1 MKMSGFMTL
10 TTKFPAPVYHY
21 CNTCLKS
28 TIHTHIDNEM
38 ICSICKNNL
47 TILDKPQNVIKKE
60 YF

>member
-1 MKMSGFMTL
+1 MTL